1 MKLIKRIFSPNL
13 IMIYLILIIGSA
25 LRFHDLPSNPPSL
38 NWDEVAF
45 AYNAHSILL
54 TGKDEFNKPF
64 PLYFRS
70 LDDYKLPVYVYM
82 AVISESIFGY
92 NNFAVRFPS
101 ALFGSLSIFLVY
113 LLASNL
119 YKNRA
124 IALTSS
130 LLFAIIP
137 WHIQFSRM
145 AAEATVGL
153 FFLLLGLLFL
163 LYGLTR
169 QKWFFLLSFFAF
181 AIAQYTYLGFR
192 FMIPLLVFIIVTLNF
207 KHLLKKSIFVN
218 ITFLLILV
226 FSTMIAYDIYSNR
239 NNSRTTGIAAVTGI
253 TTQYQ
258 QDITSLI
265 HDGILGINLPRR
277 ILHDSHIFSTI
288 DILGSNYL
296 SHFSPVFIFFD
307 LGQKRHYT
315 PMTGLAYLWMLPL
328 ICVGLFYT
336 LLRFKKASLTII
348 PLTLII
354 PLPAGFAYDSP
365 NAIRTITF
373 AFPISVLT
381 AAGIYYLWTKI
392 RSKTIIIKSAYLIFV
407 LFIISFSLFRFIHQN
422 SIHLPHERSDQWQY
436 GRKEM
441 SEYIIKNQ
449 KKYEKIIISTRLEWP
464 NIFYLYYS
472 GYDPAKYLNQGGTI
486 SGSWSEEGNRIDNME
501 FHRFDYGGY
510 SGLEKT
516 LFIGTH
522 DDFPRDLKPMHTIKN
537 LNGTSAILITEN

>member
-1 MKLIKRIFSPNL
+1 MKLIKKIFSPHL
-13 IMIYLILIIGSA
+13 ILIYLILIIGSA
-25 LRFHDLPSNPPSL
+25 LRFHDLPNNPPSL

-54 TGKDEFNKPF
+54 TGKDEFGKTF

-82 AVISESIFGY
+82 TVISESVFGY

-101 ALFGSLSIFLVY
+101 ALLGSLSIILVFL
-113 LLASNL
+113 LTHNL
-119 YKNRA
+119 YKNRT
-124 IALTSS
+124 IALASAFF
-130 LLFAIIP
+130 FAIIP

-153 FFLLLGLLFL
+153 FFLLLGLLL
-163 LYGLTR
+163 LLFGLTK

-181 AIAQYTYLGFR
+181 AIAQYTYLSFR
-192 FMIPLLVFIIVTLNF
+192 FMIPLLVLIIVTLNF
-207 KHLLKKSIFVN
+207 KHLFKKSIFVYV
-218 ITFLLILV
+218 TSFLILV
-226 FSTMIAYDIYSNR
+226 FSIVIAYDIYSNR
-239 NNSRTTGIAAVTGI
+239 DSSRTTGIAAVTGI

-258 QDITSLI
+258 QDVTSLI
-265 HDGILGINLPRR
+265 HDGTLGINLPRR

-336 LLRFKKASLTII
+336 LLRFKKASLIII
-348 PLTLII
+348 PLTLLI
-354 PLPAGFAYDSP
+354 PLPAAFAFDSP
-365 NAIRTITF
+365 NAIRTIGL
-373 AFPISVLT
+373 AFPLSILTSVGIYFLWIKISHKSVLFKT
-381 AAGIYYLWTKI
+381 AFLIF
-392 RSKTIIIKSAYLIFV
+392 LIFV
-407 LFIISFSLFRFIHQN
+407 ISFSLFRFIHQN
-422 SIHLPHERSDQWQY
+422 SIHLPHERSSQWQY

-441 SEYIIKNQ
+441 SEYLIKNQ
-449 KKYEKIIISTRLEWP
+449 KKYDKIIVSTRLEWP

-472 GYDPAKYLNQGGTI
+472 RYDPAKYLKQGGTI

-501 FHRFDYGGY
+501 FHQFDYGSY
-510 SGLEKT
+510 SGSQKT
-516 LFIGTH
+516 LFVGAP
-522 DDFPRDLKPMHTIKN
+522 DDFPKDLKPMHTINN
-537 LNGTSAILITEN
+537 LNGTPAIFMAE

>member
-1 MKLIKRIFSPNL
+1 MKLIKRIFSPHL
-13 IMIYLILIIGSA
+13 ILIYLILIIGSA
-25 LRFHDLPSNPPSL
+25 LRFHDLPTNPPSL

-54 TGKDEFNKPF
+54 TGKDEFGKSF

-82 AVISESIFGY
+82 TVISESIFGY

-101 ALFGSLSIFLVY
+101 AFFGSLSIFLVY

-124 IALTSS
+124 IALISP

-181 AIAQYTYLGFR
+181 AIAQYTYLSFR
-192 FMIPLLVFIIVTLNF
+192 FMIPLLVLIIVTLNF
-207 KHLLKKSIFVN
+207 KHLFKKSIFVN

-226 FSTMIAYDIYSNR
+226 FSTVIAYDIYLNR

-253 TTQYQ
+253 TTQYR

-265 HDGILGINLPRR
+265 HDGTLGINLPRR

-315 PMTGLAYLWMLPL
+315 PMTGLAYLWMLPF
-328 ICVGLFYT
+328 ICLGLFYT
-336 LLRFKKASLTII
+336 LREFKKASLTII
-348 PLTLII
+348 PLTLLV
-354 PLPAGFAYDSP
+354 PLPAAFAFDSP
-365 NAIRTITF
+365 NAIRTIAFT
-373 AFPISVLT
+373 FPISVLT
-381 AAGIYYLWTKI
+381 AVGIYYLWIKI
-392 RSKTIIIKSAYLIFV
+392 NKKALLFKTA
-407 LFIISFSLFRFIHQN
+407 FIAFIVFITSFSLFRFIHQN
-422 SIHLPHERSDQWQY
+422 SIHLPHERSSQWQY

-441 SEYIIKNQ
+441 TDYLLKNGN
-449 KKYEKIIISTRLEWP
+449 KYNKIIISTRLEWP

-472 GYDPAKYLNQGGTI
+472 KYSPAKYLKQGGTI

-501 FHRFDYGGY
+501 FHQFDYGSY
-510 SGLEKT
+510 SSRQKT
-516 LFIGTH
+516 LFIGTP
-522 DDFPRDLKPMHTIKN
+522 DDFPKDLKSLHTLKY
-537 LNGTSAILITEN
+537 LDGTPAILMAEK